1 MDLGKPFSEN
11 FLMVKRFLFLIID
24 EVNHVTIQFMLTYS
38 FPQNIATLINFST
51 WI

>member
-24 EVNHVTIQFMLTYS
+24 EMNHVTIQLMLTSS
-38 FPQNIATLINFST
+38 FPQNIAIH
-51 WI
+51 